1 MLLSFCLSWLFTIF
15 FVFLH
20 LTALTYCGI
29 MYICESGDSYRTVPC
44 VCLLTRSV
52 CSLAALT
59 ASAWRSVL
67 HEALQASSSLLR
79 LKMASVSHLRS
90 QSWATDACS
99 KTTTELEHGSRFAC
113 LQTCLQSSELKTVRY
128 DLIPERCSVCQLLQS
143 LCILMAW
150 TSPTESR
157 PLIRLKGLS
166 CGVKRLA
173 VTPSLSVYEF
183 LRLYRLFTVF
193 LLASGTLSDSYS
205 HISCYNSFWSLF
217 WRRKTTKNPGKNAS

>member
-20 LTALTYCGI
+20 LTSLTCCGI
-29 MYICESGDSYRTVPC
+29 MYMCESGDSYRTFPC

-67 HEALQASSSLLR
+67 HEALQASSSSLLR

-90 QSWATDACS
+90 QSWATDVYS
-99 KTTTELEHGSRFAC
+99 KTTTELEHGSRFTR

-128 DLIPERCSVCQLLQS
+128 DLIPERCWVCQLLQS

-157 PLIRLKGLS
+157 PLIRLKGLI
-166 CGVKRLA
+166 CGVKWLA
-173 VTPSLSVYEF
+173 VTPSLPISVILIHVVMLVSVCWKYWN
-183 LRLYRLFTVF
+183 
-193 LLASGTLSDSYS
+193 TLMFV
-205 HISCYNSFWSLF
+205 N
-217 WRRKTTKNPGKNAS
+217 

>member
-1 MLLSFCLSWLFTIF
+1 MSPRFQGMLLSFCLSWLFTIF

-29 MYICESGDSYRTVPC
+29 MYICESGDSYRTFPC

-52 CSLAALT
+52 CSLVALT

-67 HEALQASSSLLR
+67 HKALQASSSLLR

-128 DLIPERCSVCQLLQS
+128 DLIPDTLHLN
-143 LCILMAW
+143 
-150 TSPTESR
+150 
-157 PLIRLKGLS
+157 GLNLS
-166 CGVKRLA
+166 HRIQTTDTIKRVKLW
-173 VTPSLSVYEF
+173 
-183 LRLYRLFTVF
+183 
-193 LLASGTLSDSYS
+193 
-205 HISCYNSFWSLF
+205 C
-217 WRRKTTKNPGKNAS
+217 